1 MTVRALVVDDSPTMR
16 ALIST
21 LLARDPDIEVIGTAH
36 NAPAARKM
44 IREMDPDVI
53 TLDIEMPEM
62 NGLEFL
68 EKIMKLRPM
77 PVVMVSTLTHKGAEA
92 SVRALSLGAVECY
105 GKPTGAMRDVLSSDD
120 GKLAEIVKQ
129 AGRRKRQFGP
139 PIKAAAPPEDFR
151 SASRIIAVGASTGGV
166 EALMQMLQGF
176 PANCPPTAIVQ
187 HMPANF
193 TRALAAR
200 LDACSL
206 PIVTEAEDGQAM
218 ESGHVYLAPGGERH
232 LMIAGTAARPIIRL
246 VNAPSV
252 SGHCPSVDVLFRS
265 VATTIGENA
274 LGVLLTGMGADGAAG
289 LLEMRQTGAQTIGQ
303 DEDSCVVYGM
313 PRVAAE
319 LGAVDEILP
328 LARIG
333 RRAIQLCS
341 A

>member
-129 AGRRKRQFGP
+129 AGRRKRQLQRWHVRGRKVLALRPTAPMPFRDIP
-139 PIKAAAPPEDFR
+139 DKAAWLIRAGR
-151 SASRIIAVGASTGGV
+151 RNVRRGSLVL
-166 EALMQMLQGF
+166 AL
-176 PANCPPTAIVQ
+176 
-187 HMPANF
+187 
-193 TRALAAR
+193 R
-200 LDACSL
+200 
-206 PIVTEAEDGQAM
+206 
-218 ESGHVYLAPGGERH
+218 
-232 LMIAGTAARPIIRL
+232 IAGTSSP
-246 VNAPSV
+246 
-252 SGHCPSVDVLFRS
+252 
-265 VATTIGENA
+265 
-274 LGVLLTGMGADGAAG
+274 
-289 LLEMRQTGAQTIGQ
+289 
-303 DEDSCVVYGM
+303 
-313 PRVAAE
+313 
-319 LGAVDEILP
+319 
-328 LARIG
+328 
-333 RRAIQLCS
+333 
-341 A
+341 

>member
-1 MTVRALVVDDSPTMR
+1 MSVRALVVDDSPTMR

-21 LLARDPDIEVIGTAH
+21 LLARDAEIEVIGTAH
-36 NAPAARKM
+36 DAATARKM

-92 SVRALSLGAVECY
+92 SVRALELGAVDCY
-105 GKPTGAMRDVLSSDD
+105 AKPTQGMREVLCTDD
-120 GKLAEIVKQ
+120 GTLAELVKQ

-139 PIKAAAPPEDFR
+139 PVKAAAPPEQFNH
-151 SASRIIAVGASTGGV
+151 IGNLIAVGSSTGGV

-187 HMPANF
+187 HMPATF

-200 LDACSL
+200 LDACAL
-206 PIVTEAEDGQAM
+206 PTVTEAEDGQPMAQ
-218 ESGHVYLAPGGERH
+218 GHVYLAPGGERH
-232 LMIAGTAARPIIRL
+232 LMVAGTASKPVIRL
-246 VNAPSV
+246 VPAPQV
-252 SGHCPSVDVLFRS
+252 SGHRPSVDVLFRS
-265 VATTIGENA
+265 VAATMGGNA
-274 LGVLLTGMGADGAAG
+274 CGVILTGMGGDGAQG
-289 LLEMRQTGAQTIGQ
+289 LLEMRQAGAQTLGQ
-303 DEDSCVVYGM
+303 DEATCVVYGM

-319 LGAVDEILP
+319 IGAVQEVLP
-328 LARIG
+328 IGKIG
-333 RRAIQLCS
+333 RRAVQLCS